1 MSGFFSVEQKREI
14 EFYENHE
21 KETGGKN
28 NMCVNFIIAY
38 WWYMYK
44 YVKKISLN
52 TNVLSYAQ
60 YLHFETMKNEKQY
73 TVSNMFC
80 CICEFR
86 IHYKG

>member
-38 WWYMYK
+38 MMIHVQVCQKNISKYK
-44 YVKKISLN
+44 CFV
-52 TNVLSYAQ
+52 
-60 YLHFETMKNEKQY
+60 
-73 TVSNMFC
+73 
-80 CICEFR
+80 ICTIFAF
-86 IHYKG
+86 

>member
-38 WWYMYK
+38 
-44 YVKKISLN
+44 
-52 TNVLSYAQ
+52 
-60 YLHFETMKNEKQY
+60 
-73 TVSNMFC
+73 
-80 CICEFR
+80 
-86 IHYKG
+86 

>member
-38 WWYMYK
+38 MMIHVQVCQKK
-44 YVKKISLN
+44 YL
-52 TNVLSYAQ
+52 
-60 YLHFETMKNEKQY
+60 
-73 TVSNMFC
+73 
-80 CICEFR
+80 
-86 IHYKG
+86 

>member
-44 YVKKISLN
+44 YVKKNISKYKCFVICTIFTFQN
-52 TNVLSYAQ
+52 YEEWETVHCKQHVLL
-60 YLHFETMKNEKQY
+60 YL
-73 TVSNMFC
+73 
-80 CICEFR
+80 R
-86 IHYKG
+86 IQNSL